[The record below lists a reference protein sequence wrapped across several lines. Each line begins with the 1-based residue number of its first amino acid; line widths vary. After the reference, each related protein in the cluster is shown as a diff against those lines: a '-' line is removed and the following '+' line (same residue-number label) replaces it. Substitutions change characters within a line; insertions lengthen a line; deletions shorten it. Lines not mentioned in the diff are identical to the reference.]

1 MTARRGLRVVAL
13 ATIVGLLGACGVRA
27 QSQPQEIA
35 PGDVP
40 FDLAE
45 RAPGATTSTTAVGT
59 SSYELYFVANDVLRP
74 VTRTSESRPPPRSV
88 LQRLVAGPND
98 SEQEQGLRS
107 VLAPDISVDD
117 VVVDDGVAT
126 IVLGGGDASNSGAAG
141 QALGVA
147 QIVYTLTGLPGI
159 REVRFVVDGRTSEVP
174 RGDGTL
180 SKQPVSRSDYPD
192 AVL

>member
-1 MTARRGLRVVAL
+1 VVAL
-13 ATIVGLLGACGVRA
+13 ATIVGVLSACGVGA

-74 VTRTSESRPPPRSV
+74 VTRTSDSQPTPRSV

-107 VLAPDISVDD
+107 VLTPDIPVDD
-117 VVVDDGVAT
+117 VVVDEGVAT
-126 IVLGGGDASNSGAAG
+126 IVLDGGDASNSGADG

-159 REVRFVVDGRTSEVP
+159 RQVRFVVDGRTSEVP